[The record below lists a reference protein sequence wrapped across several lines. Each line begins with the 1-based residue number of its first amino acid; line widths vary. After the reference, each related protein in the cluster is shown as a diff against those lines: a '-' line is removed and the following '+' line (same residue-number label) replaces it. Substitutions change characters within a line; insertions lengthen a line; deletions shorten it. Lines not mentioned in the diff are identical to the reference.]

1 MKNSNVQFYVGC
13 AISSCQVSSCH
24 FVSVGVHSINGIIK
38 NDLMVWELV
47 HFSRHDLRFIVLKC
61 SRDGIN
67 EQSVSTYA
75 FISNVSARNIRQN
88 KFKPSKLSD
97 WYNELP
103 FLHRFRKWA
112 LVLYVCNIHFKR
124 SFAHCFT
131 NYFGHHISLILA

>member
-47 HFSRHDLRFIVLKC
+47 HFSRHGLRFIASKV

-67 EQSVSTYA
+67 EQSVSTYS
-75 FISNVSARNIRQN
+75 FISNVSARIIYQN
-88 KFKPSKLSD
+88 KSKTRKLSD
-97 WYNELP
+97 
-103 FLHRFRKWA
+103 
-112 LVLYVCNIHFKR
+112 
-124 SFAHCFT
+124 SD
-131 NYFGHHISLILA
+131 

>member
-47 HFSRHDLRFIVLKC
+47 HFSRHDLRFIALKC

-75 FISNVSARNIRQN
+75 FISNVSVRNIRQN

-97 WYNELP
+97 WYNE
-103 FLHRFRKWA
+103 FL
-112 LVLYVCNIHFKR
+112 
-124 SFAHCFT
+124 T
-131 NYFGHHISLILA
+131 

>member
-47 HFSRHDLRFIVLKC
+47 HFSRHGLRFIASKV

-67 EQSVSTYA
+67 EQSVSTYS
-75 FISNVSARNIRQN
+75 FISNVSARTIYQN
-88 KFKPSKLSD
+88 KFGTRNLSD
-97 WYNELP
+97 WYND
-103 FLHRFRKWA
+103 
-112 LVLYVCNIHFKR
+112 
-124 SFAHCFT
+124 
-131 NYFGHHISLILA
+131 LILGNKPRYFIYAIYTSNAALHTVLQIVLDTTLY